1 VIDDLTKLRESLQAM
16 PVPEPRAGFEER
28 VLSHATSRVSAP
40 VALEQRGAWR
50 VTATWW
56 AAIGGALAASL
67 VWATLWFMQG
77 GTPAQTRV
85 LLTLNE
91 SREVPLVIDSEREL
105 TDATIRLYVS
115 GSIALAG
122 YEGQHEIEWLTT
134 LNRGTNLLSL
144 PVIAREPG
152 EGLVV
157 AEIEHEGRKRR
168 VTVAMHVAESGR
180 TTLAPRAG
188 SNEDDIA

>member
-1 VIDDLTKLRESLQAM
+1 MVDALTKLRESLKAM
-16 PVPEPRAGFEER
+16 PVPEPRAGFDDR
-28 VLSHATSRVSAP
+28 VMAHATGRVSTPLA
-40 VALEQRGAWR
+40 VRGARR

-56 AAIGGALAASL
+56 AALGGALAASL
-67 VWATLWFMQG
+67 VWAVLWFMQG

-85 LLTLNE
+85 NLALNE
-91 SREVPLVIDSEREL
+91 SREVPLVIDSERDL

-122 YEGQHEIEWLTT
+122 YEQQHEIEWLAT
-134 LNRGTNLLSL
+134 LSRGANLLSL
-144 PVIAREPG
+144 PVVAREPG

-168 VTVAMHVAESGR
+168 VTVAMHVSDSGR